1 MLKYAQYSLLASV
14 VLVFLSLFS
23 YILVLALGRSSRRQP
38 AQARATV
45 GAGVGTR
52 VGAGVGARSHDEMH
66 AEGAEPHDEVTARA
80 PRGLA
85 IYGTWMTR
93 LALVTVTAS
102 LVFRSIET
110 GHGPFSNQYE
120 FAVAFGWGMLLAYVY
135 FEHRYHVR
143 TIALLILPITAA
155 ILLYAMTVG
164 DTAIPLVPALQNNLL
179 LTVHVV
185 FAIISYGAFS
195 VSFAASALYLL
206 QRKGARAGLPKP
218 ELLDEISYRA
228 VIIGFPLDTMMVIL
242 GAVWADVAW
251 GTYWSWDP
259 KETAS
264 LLTWLI
270 YGAYLHARVA
280 HGWRGN
286 RAAWLLM
293 LGFAAVMFT
302 FFGNLFFT
310 GLHSYGK

>member
-1 MLKYAQYSLLASV
+1 MLKYAQYSLVASV
-14 VLVFLSLFS
+14 LLVFLSLFC
-23 YILVLALGRSSRRQP
+23 YILVLALGRTSRRQP
-38 AQARATV
+38 AQARAK
-45 GAGVGTR
+45 
-52 VGAGVGARSHDEMH
+52 VGAGVGARVGARSGVEMDGD
-66 AEGAEPHDEVTARA
+66 GADFSEEVSTKR
-80 PRGLA
+80 PRSLA
-85 IYGTWMTR
+85 LYGTWMTR
-93 LALVTVTAS
+93 LALATLTAS
-102 LVFRSIET
+102 LIFRAIET

-120 FAVAFGWGMLLAYVY
+120 FAVAFGWGMIAAYVY

-195 VSFAASALYLL
+195 VSFAASALYLI
-206 QRKGARAGLPKP
+206 QPKGGRHGLPKP

-280 HGWRGN
+280 RGWRGR

-302 FFGNLFFT
+302 FFGNLFFS